1 MMDPTTASGELLGIG
16 AADRLAFDV
25 IGWNLSAVPEPG
37 RPALFSLG
45 LGVMG
50 IAWLRR
56 RRRRLL
62 VD

>member
-25 IGWNLSAVPEPG
+25 IGWNLSAVPELG
-37 RPALFSLG
+37 RPALLSLG

-56 RRRRLL
+56 RRRLL